1 MGAIFR
7 REITSYFTSPVG
19 YVFLAVFYFCAGIFF
34 WAGCLQALTADMSA
48 CFALMFYVNLIFV
61 PLITM
66 KLLSDDKRLRTDQAL
81 LTSPVSLAGIVYGKF
96 FAALVL
102 YVAAVAIF
110 PVFGMILSLFGE
122 VPWSTTFGTVIGL
135 FFLGAAFISIGIF
148 VSSLTENVVV
158 AAVLAIV
165 FNLVFLIMDTI
176 SDLIAKIS
184 IDNVDWLNKVFE
196 AIANG
201 IKNLSFYDKY
211 NEFTTGVFN
220 VSSILFYLSIVAVFN
235 FLTIRVLEKRRWS

>member
-1 MGAIFR
+1 MGAIFK

-34 WAGCLQALTADMSA
+34 WAGCLQSLTADMSA
-48 CFALMFYVNLIFV
+48 CFSMMFYVNLIFI

-66 KLLSDDKRLRTDQAL
+66 KLLSDDKRLKTDQAL

-110 PVFGMILSLFGE
+110 PCFGVILSLFGE

-135 FFLGAAFISIGIF
+135 FFLGAAFISIGVF

-184 IDNVDWLNKVFE
+184 IDNADWLNKVFE
-196 AIANG
+196 AIANA

-235 FLTIRVLEKRRWS
+235 FLTIRILEKKRWS

>member
-7 REITSYFTSPVG
+7 REMTSYFTSPVG
-19 YVFLAVFYFCAGIFF
+19 YIFLAVFYFCSGVFL
-34 WAGCLQALTADMSA
+34 WMGSLTALTADMST
-48 CFALMFYVNLIFV
+48 CFSFMFYVNLIFV

-81 LTSPVSLAGIVYGKF
+81 LTSPVSLTGIVYGKF

-102 YVAAVAIF
+102 YTVAVAIF
-110 PVFGMILSLFGE
+110 PVYGMILSLFGE

-135 FFLGAAFISIGIF
+135 FLLGAAFISIGVF

-176 SDLIAKIS
+176 SSLISGINIENA
-184 IDNVDWLNKVFE
+184 DGVNKVFA
-196 AIANG
+196 AIGKG
-201 IKNLSFYDKY
+201 IKYLSFNDKY

-220 VSSILFYLSIVAVFN
+220 VSSVLFYLSIVAVFN

>member
-1 MGAIFR
+1 MGAIFK

-34 WAGCLQALTADMSA
+34 WAGCLQSLTADMSA
-48 CFALMFYVNLIFV
+48 CFSLMFYVNLIFI

-66 KLLSDDKRLRTDQAL
+66 KLLSDDKRLKTDQAL

-110 PVFGMILSLFGE
+110 PLFGMILSLFGE

-135 FFLGAAFISIGIF
+135 FFLGAAFISIGVF

-184 IDNVDWLNKVFE
+184 VDNADWLNKIFE
-196 AIANG
+196 AVANA

-235 FLTIRVLEKRRWS
+235 FLTIRILEKKRWS

>member
-7 REITSYFTSPVG
+7 REMTSYFTSPVG
-19 YVFLAVFYFCAGIFF
+19 YIFLAVFYLCAGFF
-34 WAGCLQALTADMSA
+34 LYTGCLTALTADMSS
-48 CFALMFYVNLIFV
+48 CFALMFYVNLIFL

-66 KLLSDDKRLRTDQAL
+66 KLMSDDKRLKTDQAL

-102 YVAAVAIF
+102 YTIAVAIF
-110 PVFGMILSLFGE
+110 PVFGLILSLFGT

-135 FFLGAAFISIGIF
+135 FFLGSAFIAIGLF

-165 FNLVFLIMDTI
+165 FNLVFLVMDTI
-176 SDLIAKIS
+176 SGLIGNIN
-184 IDNVDWLNKVFE
+184 IDNAEWLNKIFGG
-196 AIANG
+196 IAEG
-201 IKNLSFYDKY
+201 LKNLSFYDKY